1 MHMNAVRFKQNKTR
15 GMTRQAVGF
24 FTAALAALALAMAP
38 IGAKAQTPA
47 LTFATAPTSTGA
59 FVMGWQFTTNVA
71 VTVSS
76 LGAFDN
82 NNDGLVEAHNVG
94 IYNSVGT
101 LLVSAIV
108 PAGTAGTL
116 LSGFRYT
123 SISPFILASGQQYTI
138 ASTNVNEVW
147 AYGQGATG
155 VVVNPAINV
164 PANSGVFI
172 ANGGATLAFPTT
184 KPNPPTGY
192 QFITGP
198 NFLIG
203 AATVPEPGSLALLI
217 GTGTTGALFLLRRR
231 KK

>member
-15 GMTRQAVGF
+15 GMTKQAVGF
-24 FTAALAALALAMAP
+24 FSAGLAAVALAIAP
-38 IGAKAQTPA
+38 IGATAQTPA
-47 LTFATAPTSTGA
+47 LTFATAPTSTGS
-59 FVMGWQFTTNVA
+59 FVMGWQFSTNVA

-76 LGAFDN
+76 LGAFDDSN
-82 NNDGLVEAHNVG
+82 NGLVESHNVG

-108 PAGTAGTL
+108 PSGTAGTL
-116 LSGFRYT
+116 ISGFRYT

-164 PANSGVFI
+164 PANSGVF
-172 ANGGATLAFPTT
+172 AAGGGTLSFPTT
-184 KPNPPTGY
+184 KPNQPAGY
-192 QFITGP
+192 QFIAGP
-198 NFLIG
+198 DFLIG
-203 AATVPEPGSLALLI
+203 AATVPEPGSVALLI
-217 GTGTTGALFLLRRR
+217 GTGTTGVLFLLRRR